1 MQSEANGNALI
12 YDNFSSMKT
21 VVSTLT
27 AATLVWNEK
36 KNNKQKTQ
44 MENIHSV

>member
-27 AATLVWNEK
+27 AATLVWNK

-44 MENIHSV
+44 MENIHSM

>member
-27 AATLVWNEK
+27 AATLVWNK
-36 KNNKQKTQ
+36 TKQKTQ